1 MLELK
6 LIEYCAP
13 TLAGLK
19 SANLFNY
26 EFSSIDILL
35 EELQEAN
42 QKLNRKGVYVEIL
55 RTNLKR
61 CKALLYVY
69 RKNKLQE
76 EMQKPG
82 VAAFL
87 ESCGCAECSEE
98 YCIQYL
104 RHKLQQREE
113 FPHEIGVFLGYPL
126 EDVLGFIKFKGHNC
140 KCSGIWKVYGNED
153 ETQKL
158 FAKFKKC
165 TSVYVRQ
172 FTNGR
177 TISQLTVAA

>member
-6 LIEYCAP
+6 LIEHCAP

-26 EFSSIDILL
+26 EFSSIDTLM
-35 EELQEAN
+35 EELQQVN
-42 QKLNRKGVYVEIL
+42 QKLNGKGVYIEIL
-55 RTNLKR
+55 KTNPAR
-61 CKALLYVY
+61 CRAMLYVY
-69 RKNKLQE
+69 RKTKLQE

-82 VAAFL
+82 VASFL
-87 ESCGCAECSEE
+87 ENCGCANCSEE

-104 RHKLQQREE
+104 RLRLQQEE

-165 TSVYVRQ
+165 TSVYARQ
-172 FTNGR
+172 FANGR
-177 TISQLTVAA
+177 SISQLTVAA